1 MSRTTDRARRAAPP
15 RGAPISSPRVR
26 PCSPPLTWT
35 FDGPFAV
42 CLTDIEDTLR
52 RAIVQLGDIS
62 GVAIA
67 IDLSL
72 PALAARVAAGDVI
85 QPTWSRFLTRLSQ
98 RYGLPCPLR
107 IRPRNDTGP
116 LATLVIVYRS

>member
-1 MSRTTDRARRAAPP
+1 
-15 RGAPISSPRVR
+15 
-26 PCSPPLTWT
+26 
-35 FDGPFAV
+35 V

-52 RAIVQLGDIS
+52 RAIVQLGDLA
-62 GVAIA
+62 GVVVA

-85 QPTWSRFLTRLSQ
+85 QPAWNRFLTRVSQ

-107 IRPRNDTGP
+107 VRPRNHTGP

>member
-1 MSRTTDRARRAAPP
+1 VSRHADRVRRGASPRAAP
-15 RGAPISSPRVR
+15 
-26 PCSPPLTWT
+26 CSQPLTWT

-52 RAIVQLGDIS
+52 RAIVQLGDLS
-62 GVAIA
+62 GVVIA
-67 IDLSL
+67 LDLSL
-72 PALAARVAAGDVI
+72 PALAARVVAGDVI
-85 QPTWSRFLTRLSQ
+85 QPAWSRFLTRVSQ

-107 IRPRNDTGP
+107 VWPRNDTGP